1 MYRYKN
7 NISVFTIYY
16 VWYIHSMYL
25 YNIQKDYTEVAV
37 LLFYATDFCEFC
49 DLDRT

>member
-16 VWYIHSMYL
+16 VWYIHINMYL
-25 YNIQKDYTEVAV
+25 YNIQKDYTEVMV
-37 LLFYATDFCEFC
+37 LLFSATGV
-49 DLDRT
+49 L